1 MRKKFTLA
9 FTYLLFSTF
18 VFQAYATGD
27 SLQYLTLKD
36 TIFLTIDQYNQKI
49 FTHEIERH
57 QTLFS
62 LSKFYGLSVE
72 ELYYHNPGL
81 KDNLIDVGEQIRIPI
96 PNRAIIRYRDTSLEP
111 DKYIPVFY
119 VVRRGDTMFSICR
132 RLFRMPI
139 DTLMQRHNMTSPTLS
154 VGQRLHIG
162 WMSIDGIP
170 EEYRQFAT
178 DPLTRRNSAM
188 REVYQRTILDKKE
201 YRHQGVAFWKKE
213 SKEDSDFYALHRY
226 APINSVIEVTNP
238 MTNRIVY
245 VKVIG
250 KIPDR
255 AYDRDVV
262 VVLSPLSAKSLGA
275 KDPRF
280 FVRVT
285 YHK

>member
-1 MRKKFTLA
+1 MRKKVMLPF
-9 FTYLLFSTF
+9 LFLSLF
-18 VFQAYATGD
+18 AVQVVATGD
-27 SLQYLTLKD
+27 STNYLTLKD

-49 FTHEIERH
+49 FIHEMERH

-72 ELYYHNPGL
+72 ELYYYNPGL
-81 KDNLIDVGEQIRIPI
+81 KDQIVDVGEKIRIPI
-96 PNRAIIRYRDTSLEP
+96 PNRAIIRYKDWSMEP
-111 DKYIPVFY
+111 GRYVPVFY

-132 RLFRMPI
+132 RLFRMPM
-139 DTLMQRHNMTSPTLS
+139 DTLLQRHNMTSPTLS
-154 VGQRLHIG
+154 IGQQLHIG

-170 EEYRQFAT
+170 EEYRQYAV
-178 DPLTRRNSAM
+178 DPLTRRNFAM
-188 REVYQRTILDKKE
+188 REVYQRTTLGKRE
-201 YRHQGVAFWKKE
+201 YHHQGAAFWKKE

-238 MTNRIVY
+238 MTNRVVY

>member
-1 MRKKFTLA
+1 MGKKITLP
-9 FTYLLFSTF
+9 FLFICLPLLA
-18 VFQAYATGD
+18 VQATATGD
-27 SLQYLTLKD
+27 STSYLTLKD
-36 TIFLTIDQYNQKI
+36 TIFLSIDQYNQKI
-49 FTHEIERH
+49 FVHEIERH

-72 ELYYHNPGL
+72 ELYYYNPGL
-81 KDNLIDVGEQIRIPI
+81 KDHLVDVGEKIRIPI
-96 PNRAIIRYRDTSLEP
+96 PNRAIIRYRDTYMESG
-111 DKYIPVFY
+111 KYIPVYY

-132 RLFRMPI
+132 RLFRMPM
-139 DTLMQRHNMTSPTLS
+139 DTLMQRHNMITPTLS
-154 VGQRLHIG
+154 IGQRLHIG

-170 EEYRQFAT
+170 EEYRQYT
-178 DPLTRRNSAM
+178 VDPLTRRNYAM
-188 REVYQRTILDKKE
+188 KKVYQRTIIGKRA
-201 YRHQGVAFWKKE
+201 YRQQGVAFWKKD